1 MDSQGVGS
9 IANKEKEMSAK
20 RILSMGCGC
29 LLMLLLA
36 TGAWGQSGGTGS
48 VEGTISD
55 QKGGVIAGAT
65 VMLKNTATG
74 ASFTATTGDDG
85 LFRFPVLPVGTYE
98 LTAEKSGFAKIAQ
111 KDLKVYIGAKLNLP
125 LELPVAGQATT
136 VEVTAETPL
145 VETTRTDQATTIGD
159 TAVANLPV
167 LGRNFIDFALLT
179 PGVTRD
185 RRDGDISFG
194 GMRGTLNSLVVD
206 GSDSNNTF
214 FGQTTGRT
222 GSGRAPYQFS
232 QDAVAE
238 FQVNTSSY
246 SAEYG
251 KAGGAV
257 INVVTKSGSNQ
268 YHGTLFEFYRDTSLN
283 ANDIINKSRGAR
295 KSPLHFHQFGGNFG
309 GPVVKDKLF
318 FFFDYDGQRNTLPNF
333 VFLNLASTFVP
344 TTPAELAAV
353 NYLTP
358 RASSWTRKQ
367 DQNVYLGKV
376 DWRMFQNHLLTG
388 RINSQRFTG
397 ANFENGG
404 NQNSLEHTGASKV
417 ITDTVS
423 LTLTSNFGSSIVNVG
438 RFTYLRDNE
447 PGLAN
452 SQNAEAT
459 VRGPSGTALV
469 VGRNFFS
476 PRLTNIK
483 RFQWGDTLSY
493 VRGRHSWKFGADF
506 IHDGITNFFP
516 GNFSGSYTFN
526 TLEAFGRNLTG
537 VAQLVPADISYL
549 QAFAGTGTS
558 GPSTFPNLFDLGFFV
573 QDEWRTSP
581 NVTISAGLRYDVQQI
596 AQPSVTNPAAAAL
609 GINTGRIN
617 EDTNN
622 VGPRI
627 GVAWNVLGNSKL
639 VVRGGY
645 GIYYGRTPSIM
656 IGTAHSNNGINVQTQ
671 NFSGALVPQYP
682 NNLCGAPTPQ
692 PQCAP
697 PTGGSAGVPIIFVF
711 EPGYVQPFIQQASL
725 GMEYEFARDFSVSVS
740 WLGVRGTRVYRARDL
755 NLNPATTTSTI
766 NVQGGSPVS
775 FQRYGTRP
783 FAAFGRI
790 QQFESTSR
798 ANYNGLA
805 LEVKKRISRNFQFLA
820 SYTWSHAL
828 DNKPDATAVVPL
840 GSDDAKIV
848 QYSTNLASDYGSGDN
863 DQRHRYVMSGI
874 WQLDYAKDLNPVGR
888 AILGGWELSGI
899 FTAQTG
905 QPYSTGVSF
914 DLNNDGNSRSDRFP
928 GVGRNTFNLPGF
940 VSLDPRVTKSIPI
953 RENIK
958 FQFIFEAFNIF
969 NRANVIAVNT
979 TAFSRSTVVPPATP
993 VLCTTTPAPCL
1004 VPVAAFGTP
1013 ASSVFS
1019 PLTPRIIQL
1028 AAKIVF

>member
-1 MDSQGVGS
+1 M
-9 IANKEKEMSAK
+9 NAK
-20 RILSMGCGC
+20 KTSRLVCVCLLLSMAA
-29 LLMLLLA
+29 A
-36 TGAWGQSGGTGS
+36 TAWAQSGGIGS

-55 QKGGVIAGAT
+55 QKGGVISGAT
-65 VMLKNTATG
+65 VTLRNTATG
-74 ASFTATTGDDG
+74 ATLTARTEEDG
-85 LFRFPVLPVGTYE
+85 LFRFPVVAVGTYE
-98 LTAEKSGFAKIAQ
+98 LTAEASGFAKVEQ
-111 KDLKVYIGAKLNLP
+111 KELKVYIGAKLNLS
-125 LELPVAGQATT
+125 LELPVAGQVTT
-136 VEVTAETPL
+136 VEVTGELPL
-145 VETTRTDQATTIGD
+145 VETTRSDHATTIGD
-159 TAVANLPV
+159 NSVANLPV
-167 LGRNFIDFALLT
+167 LGRNFIDFTLLT

-206 GSDSNNTF
+206 GSDNNNSF

-246 SAEYG
+246 SAEFG
-251 KAGGAV
+251 KACGAV
-257 INVVTKSGSNQ
+257 ITVATKSGSNQ
-268 YHGTLFEFYRDTSLN
+268 FHGTAFEFYRDTSLN
-283 ANDIINKSRGAR
+283 ANDIINKSRGSG
-295 KSPLHFHQFGGNFG
+295 KSPLHFHQFGGNIG
-309 GPVVKDKLF
+309 GPILRDKLF

-333 VFLNLASTFVP
+333 VFLNLVGFNFSTV
-344 TTPAELAAV
+344 AENRAFEQQAID
-353 NYLTP
+353 YLTP
-358 RASSWTRKQ
+358 RATSWTRKQ

-376 DWRMFQNHLLTG
+376 DWRMFPSHLLTG

-404 NQNSLEHTGASKV
+404 SQTSLERTGASKV
-417 ITDTVS
+417 ITDTVA

-438 RFTYLRDNE
+438 RFTYLRDDE
-447 PGLAN
+447 PGEAN
-452 SQNAEAT
+452 SQNSEAT
-459 VRGPSGTALV
+459 VRDTPGTVLT

-476 PRLTNIK
+476 PRFTNIK

-493 VRGRHSWKFGADF
+493 VRGRHSLKFGADF
-506 IHDGITNFFP
+506 IRDEITNFFP
-516 GNFSGSYTFN
+516 GNFSGSYTFQS
-526 TLEAFGRNLTG
+526 LEAFGRNLAA
-537 VAQLVPADISYL
+537 VAQRLSGQVSYL

-573 QDEWRTSP
+573 QDEWRATP

-596 AQPSVTNPAAAAL
+596 AQPSVTNPTAAAL

-627 GVAWNVLGNSKL
+627 GVAWNVLGNNRL

-671 NFSGALVPQYP
+671 TFSGALVPRYP
-682 NNLCGAPTPQ
+682 NNLCGAPSPQ
-692 PQCAP
+692 PRCAP
-697 PTGGSAGVPIIFVF
+697 PTGGSSSPPTIFVF
-711 EPGYVQPFIQQASL
+711 EPGYVQPFIQQASF
-725 GMEYEFARDFSVSVS
+725 GAEYEFARDFSVSVS
-740 WLGVRGTRVYRARDL
+740 WLGVRGTRLYRARDL

-766 NVQGGSPVS
+766 NVRGGSPVS
-775 FQRYGTRP
+775 FQVYGARP
-783 FAAFGRI
+783 LTAFGRI

-805 LEVKKRISRNFQFLA
+805 LEVKKRMSRNFQFLA

-828 DNKPDATAVVPL
+828 DDKPDATAVVPG

-848 QYSTNLASDYGSGDN
+848 QYSTNLRDDYGDGEN
-863 DQRHRYVMSGI
+863 DQRHRFVMSGI
-874 WQLDYAKDLNPVGR
+874 WQLNYAKDLNSIGR

-905 QPYSTGVSF
+905 QPVTGLVSA
-914 DLNNDGNSRSDRFP
+914 DLNLDGNSRSDRFP
-928 GVGRNTFNLPGF
+928 LYGRNTFNLPKY
-940 VSLDPRVTKSIPI
+940 VSLDPRVTKNVPI
-953 RENIK
+953 TETVK

-969 NRANVIAVNT
+969 NRANIIAVNS
-979 TAFSRSTVVPPATP
+979 TAFTRSTSATACAP
-993 VLCTTTPAPCL
+993 VTAPCL
-1004 VPVAAFGTP
+1004 LPSAAFGTP
-1013 ASSVFS
+1013 AASVFS

-1028 AAKIVF
+1028 AGKIVF

>member
-1 MDSQGVGS
+1 M
-9 IANKEKEMSAK
+9 NAK
-20 RILSMGCGC
+20 KITRLGCVC
-29 LLMLLLA
+29 LLMVIVA
-36 TGAWGQSGGTGS
+36 MSAWGQSGGIGS

-55 QKGGVIAGAT
+55 QKGGAISGAT
-65 VMLKNTATG
+65 VTLKNTATG
-74 ASFTATTGDDG
+74 ATLTAKTGEDG
-85 LFRFPVLPVGTYE
+85 LFRFPVVAVGIYE
-98 LTAEKSGFAKIAQ
+98 LTAEAAGFAKIEQ
-111 KDLKVYIGAKLNLP
+111 KELKVYIGAKLNLP
-125 LELPVAGQATT
+125 LELPVAGQVTT
-136 VEVTAETPL
+136 VEVTGELPL
-145 VETTRTDQATTIGD
+145 VETTRADQATTIGD
-159 TAVANLPV
+159 TSVANLPV
-167 LGRNFIDFALLT
+167 LGRNFIDFTLLT

-194 GMRGTLNSLVVD
+194 GLRGTLNSLVVD
-206 GSDSNNTF
+206 GADSNNTF
-214 FGQTTGRT
+214 FGQTSGRT

-257 INVVTKSGSNQ
+257 INVVTKSGGNRF
-268 YHGTLFEFYRDTSLN
+268 HGTAFEFYRDKSLN
-283 ANDIINKSRGAR
+283 ANDIINKRNNAG
-295 KSPLHFHQFGGNFG
+295 KSPLHFHQFGGNIG
-309 GPVVKDKLF
+309 GPVIKDKLF

-333 VFLNLASTFVP
+333 TALNLVGFIFSTV
-344 TTPAELAAV
+344 AENRAFEQQAID
-353 NYLTP
+353 YLTP
-358 RASSWTRKQ
+358 RASPWTRKQ

-376 DWRMFQNHLLTG
+376 DWRMFSNHLLTG
-388 RINSQRFTG
+388 RINSQRFNG

-404 NQNSLEHTGASKV
+404 TQNSFEHTGASKV

-447 PGLAN
+447 PGEAN
-452 SQNAEAT
+452 SQNPEAT
-459 VRGPSGTALV
+459 VRDTPGTVLT

-493 VRGRHSWKFGADF
+493 VRGRHSLKFGADF
-506 IHDGITNFFP
+506 IRDEIVNFFP
-516 GNFSGSYTFN
+516 GNFSGSYTFQS
-526 TLEAFGRNLTG
+526 LEAFGRNLAG
-537 VAQLVPADISYL
+537 VAQRLSGQISYL

-558 GPSTFPNLFDLGFFV
+558 GPSTFPDLFDIGFFI
-573 QDEWRTSP
+573 QDEWRASP
-581 NVTISAGLRYDVQQI
+581 NVTISAGLRYDVQHI
-596 AQPSVTNPAAAAL
+596 AQPSVTNPTAAAV

-627 GVAWNVLGNSKL
+627 GLAWNVLGNSKL

-671 NFSGALVPQYP
+671 TFSGALVPQYP
-682 NNLCGAPTPQ
+682 NNLCGAPSPQ

-697 PTGGSAGVPIIFVF
+697 PTGGLSSPPIIFVF
-711 EPGYVQPFIQQASL
+711 EPQYVEPYIQQASF

-740 WLGVRGTRVYRARDL
+740 WLGVRGTRIYRARDL
-755 NLNPATTTSTI
+755 NLNPATAPFTLTVT
-766 NVQGGSPVS
+766 GGSPVTV
-775 FQRYGTRP
+775 QRYSTTRP
-783 FAAFGRI
+783 FTAFGRI

-805 LEVKKRISRNFQFLA
+805 LQLKKRMSRNFQFLA

-828 DNKPDATAVVPL
+828 DDKPDATAVVPG

-848 QYSTNLASDYGSGDN
+848 QFSTNLRDDYGNGEN
-863 DQRHRYVMSGI
+863 DQRHRFVMSGI
-874 WQLDYAKDLNPVGR
+874 WQLNYAQNLNSIGR

-899 FTAQTG
+899 FTAQPG
-905 QPYSTGVSF
+905 QPYSGLVSN
-914 DLNNDGNSRSDRFP
+914 DLNRDGNSRSDRFP
-928 GVGRNTFNLPGF
+928 LLGRNTFNLPKY
-940 VSLDPRVTKSIPI
+940 VSLDPRVTKNFPI
-953 RENIK
+953 TETVK

-969 NRANVIAVNT
+969 NRANIISVNT
-979 TAFSRSTVVPPATP
+979 TAFTRTGDN
-993 VLCTTTPAPCL
+993 L
-1004 VPVAAFGTP
+1004 VPSAAFGTP

-1028 AAKIVF
+1028 AGKIVF

>member
-1 MDSQGVGS
+1 M
-9 IANKEKEMSAK
+9 NAK
-20 RILSMGCGC
+20 KISRLGCVC
-29 LLMLLLA
+29 LLMA
-36 TGAWGQSGGTGS
+36 IVAMSAWAQSGGIGS

-55 QKGGVIAGAT
+55 QKGGVISGAT
-65 VMLKNTATG
+65 VTLKNTATG
-74 ASFTATTGDDG
+74 ATLTAKTGEDG
-85 LFRFPVLPVGTYE
+85 LFRFPVVAVGTYE
-98 LTAEKSGFAKIAQ
+98 LTAEAAGFARIEQ
-111 KDLKVYIGAKLNLP
+111 KELKVYIGAKLNLP
-125 LELPVAGQATT
+125 LELPVAGQVTT
-136 VEVTAETPL
+136 VEVTGELPL
-145 VETTRTDQATTIGD
+145 VETTRADHATTIGD
-159 TAVANLPV
+159 TSVANLPV
-167 LGRNFIDFALLT
+167 LGRNFIDFTLLT

-194 GMRGTLNSLVVD
+194 GLRGTLNSLVVD
-206 GSDSNNTF
+206 GADSNNTF
-214 FGQTTGRT
+214 FGQPSGRT

-238 FQVNTSSY
+238 FQVNTSSH

-257 INVVTKSGSNQ
+257 INVVTKSGGNQ
-268 YHGTLFEFYRDTSLN
+268 FHGTAFEFYRDTSLN
-283 ANDIINKSRGAR
+283 ANDIINKSRGSG
-295 KSPLHFHQFGGNFG
+295 KSPLHFHQFGGNIG
-309 GPVVKDKLF
+309 GPVIKDKLF

-333 VFLNLASTFVP
+333 VFLQRGTLSTDATIRSFQQI
-344 TTPAELAAV
+344 AID
-353 NYLTP
+353 YLTP
-358 RASSWTRKQ
+358 LATPWTRKQ

-376 DWRMFQNHLLTG
+376 DWRLFQNHLLTG
-388 RINSQRFTG
+388 RINSQRFKG

-404 NQNSLEHTGASKV
+404 TQNSFEHTGASKV

-438 RFTYLRDNE
+438 RFTYLRDDE
-447 PGLAN
+447 PGEAN
-452 SQNAEAT
+452 SPNAEAT
-459 VRGPSGTALV
+459 VRGSAGTALT

-516 GNFSGSYTFN
+516 GNFSGSFTFN
-526 TLEAFGRNLTG
+526 SLESFGRNLAG
-537 VAQLVPADISYL
+537 VAQRPFVSSSDPGTAGDVSFL
-549 QAFAGTGTS
+549 QAFAGTGTT
-558 GPSTFPNLFDLGFFV
+558 GPRTFPDLFDIGFFV
-573 QDEWRTSP
+573 QDEWRASP
-581 NVTISAGLRYDVQQI
+581 NVTISAGLRYDVQHI
-596 AQPSVTNPAAAAL
+596 AQPSVTNPAAQAL

-627 GVAWNVLGNSKL
+627 GVAWNVLGNSKW

-656 IGTAHSNNGINVQTQ
+656 IGTAHSNNGLNVQTLTFAGNIAAQ
-671 NFSGALVPQYP
+671 AALIPQYP
-682 NNLCGAPTPQ
+682 NNRCGAPTAQ
-692 PQCAP
+692 PSCAP
-697 PTGGSAGVPIIFVF
+697 PAGGGSSAPIIFVF
-711 EPGYVQPFIQQASL
+711 EPSYVQPFIQQASF

-740 WLGVRGTRVYRARDL
+740 WLGVRGTRIYRARDL
-755 NLNPATTTSTI
+755 NLNSATTTSSI
-766 NVQGGSPVS
+766 NVRGGSPVS
-775 FQRYGTRP
+775 FQVYGARP
-783 FAAFGRI
+783 FAVFGRI

-805 LEVKKRISRNFQFLA
+805 MEIKKRMSRNFQFLA

-828 DNKPDATAVVPL
+828 DDKPDATAVVPG

-848 QYSTNLASDYGSGDN
+848 QYSTNLRDDYGDGEN
-863 DQRHRYVMSGI
+863 DQRHRFVMSGI
-874 WQLDYAKDLNPVGR
+874 WQLNYAKDLIAVGR

-899 FTAQTG
+899 FTAQSG
-905 QPYSTGVSF
+905 QPFTGLVSS
-914 DLNNDGNSRSDRFP
+914 DLNADGNSRSDRFP
-928 GVGRNTFNLPGF
+928 LFGRNTFNLPKY
-940 VSLDPRVTKSIPI
+940 VSLDPRVTKNVPI
-953 RENIK
+953 TETVK

-969 NRANVIAVNT
+969 NRANIISVNT
-979 TAFSRSTVVPPATP
+979 TAFSRSTSATACAP
-993 VLCTTTPAPCL
+993 VASPCL
-1004 VPVAAFGTP
+1004 LPSAAFGTP

-1028 AAKIVF
+1028 AGKIVF